1 MKRVLMLLMCVF
13 SLNMSSSAHMSDKPI
28 QVNQLPKAAQTFI
41 KKHFLNHQ
49 VALAKLDSDLFDKS
63 YDVIFTN
70 GDKVEFDK
78 NGNWKEV
85 KCVSGGQV
93 PSLIIPARIQAYV
106 TKSYTGVVVEEIELD
121 GKGYEVKLSNRLE
134 LKFDKQFNLIDID
147 K

>member
-13 SLNMSSSAHMSDKPI
+13 SLNMSSSAHTSDKSI
-28 QVNQLPKAAQTFI
+28 QVNQLPTAAQTFI
-41 KKHFLNHQ
+41 KKHFPNNQ

-85 KCVSGGQV
+85 KCVSGSQV